1 MFSTYNL
8 SIFGKKLKAIRKTM
22 GYTQQDVSQLCG
34 INRDTIRRIEQGDCI
49 PRYDTLEL
57 LSSVYKVDLLDQLKL
72 YRSSNK
78 LYSYYHR
85 LDKLIT
91 NADIDTLNTLAD
103 DYITF
108 MKEEQEALFN
118 PYLYHQFQWM
128 LKGISAYNSGDST
141 KKIQCLDCFLNSM
154 RLSIPTFDVY
164 EFQSFKYNI
173 FEMRILLLIALSLA
187 KDTQCKQSNL
197 ILKFLLTSMLKDNL
211 ISLDDILLT
220 IKIYA
225 NLAYNAFIMDDYKT
239 SLNYSNQGIA
249 YCNTHT
255 NYFGLHLL
263 FFRKGIALFRLNKE
277 GYLDPLHKS
286 IQLLEIQENYELA
299 QNYKQVLLDRYGI
312 VV

>member
-1 MFSTYNL
+1 
-8 SIFGKKLKAIRKTM
+8 M
-22 GYTQQDVSQLCG
+22 GYTQLDVSQLCG

-85 LDKLIT
+85 LEKLIT
-91 NADIDTLNTLAD
+91 NADIDVLNTLTE
-103 DYITF
+103 DYIAF
-108 MKEEQEALFN
+108 MKEEQEALFDPN
-118 PYLYHQFQWM
+118 LYSQFQWM
-128 LKGISAYNSGDST
+128 LKGISAYYSEDGVKKLQSLGLFINS
-141 KKIQCLDCFLNSM
+141 I
-154 RLSIPTFDVY
+154 RLSIPSFNIY
-164 EFQSFKYNI
+164 EYDTFKYNI

-187 KDTQCKQSNL
+187 HDGQYHQSNL
-197 ILKFLLTSMLKDNL
+197 ILKFLLAAMLKDSLNN
-211 ISLDDILLT
+211 LDDILLT
-220 IKIYA
+220 IKIYT
-225 NLAYNAFIMDDYKT
+225 NLSYNAFNLDDYKN

-255 NYFGLHLL
+255 NYFCLYIL
-263 FFRKGIALFRLNKE
+263 FFRKGIALFRLNKD

-299 QNYKQVLLDRYGI
+299 QSYKHVLLDRYGI
-312 VV
+312 EV

>member
-1 MFSTYNL
+1 VFSTYNL

-22 GYTQQDVSQLCG
+22 GFTQHDVSQLCG
-34 INRDTIRRIEQGDCI
+34 INRDTLRRIEQGDSI

-103 DYITF
+103 DYVIF
-108 MKEEQEALFN
+108 IKDEQEALFDPN
-118 PYLYHQFQWM
+118 LYTQFQWM
-128 LKGISAYNSGDST
+128 LKGISAYYSEDGV
-141 KKIQCLDCFLNSM
+141 KKLQSLDLFLNSI

-164 EFQSFKYNI
+164 EFQTFKYNI
-173 FEMRILLLIALSLA
+173 FEMRILLLIALSIAHNGLYH
-187 KDTQCKQSNL
+187 QSNL
-197 ILKFLLTSMLKDNL
+197 ILKFLLNAMLKDSLN
-211 ISLDDILLT
+211 SLDDVLLT

-225 NLAYNAFIMDDYKT
+225 NLSYNAFNLDDYKN

-249 YCNTHT
+249 YCNKHT
-255 NYFGLHLL
+255 NYFSLHLL

-299 QNYKQVLLDRYGI
+299 RNYKQVLLDRYNI
-312 VV
+312 EV